1 MSRRSAAQEAL
12 WGGLRVV
19 VIDLETTASP
29 GGGTD
34 RALQFA
40 AVTCLG
46 GTLRGRWE
54 TYINPGVPVSRAS
67 RAVHGIHDQHLVGE
81 PMFADVASEI
91 VPLFEQADGERL
103 VIAGHYVGYDLTV
116 LRSELRRVGVEL
128 PEAAVLDTSGRL
140 CALVGVRP
148 ERRSLA
154 ALIDELGIINAHPH
168 RALSDATACAEA
180 LVEMLD
186 RAAALGHTDIDA
198 LLEEVSGG
206 ATTRTVKA
214 RARTG
219 TRERPEAPVLP
230 VEHMEG
236 HTLVLSR
243 RAGVRLFAKWRAQA
257 AGCAHLRCRHL
268 ADLVAAAQAPGDKVL
283 GELRSLVEELA
294 AAGDTAGTATV
305 MGATVQL
312 FDHLP
317 QTKGRLG
324 FRNGALKWA
333 DGLAHELDPLGR
345 CAGTDLCPLCRDQ
358 LPCPLDAW
366 YEELGVRA
374 LGDPARFAAGFF
386 ETKGRDAGTGVYS
399 TWSSTGVDQR
409 IAAAAMAAC
418 VRHWDDVSQT
428 VRAGQV
434 AAGAVAAGCYHPEVA
449 EHHAADV
456 AAAGR
461 VADLTT
467 AVSVCDA
474 ALAHRAGSTLEA
486 WTSLETRR
494 ALLAGRVQ
502 RLAFRHSGT
511 YDEDGNPVPVR
522 RHHPEAPRRSRRPRF
537 LRA

>member
-1 MSRRSAAQEAL
+1 MSQRSAAHEAL

-67 RAVHGIHDQHLVGE
+67 RAVHGIDDQHLVGE
-81 PMFADVASEI
+81 PMFADVASQI

-103 VIAGHYVGYDLTV
+103 VIAGHYVAYDIAV

-154 ALIDELGIINAHPH
+154 ELTDELGIVNAHPH
-168 RALSDATACAEA
+168 KALSDATACAEA
-180 LVEMLD
+180 LVEMLG
-186 RAAALGHTDIDA
+186 RAAELGHTDIDT

-206 ATTRTVKA
+206 ATTHTVKG

-257 AGCAHLRCRHL
+257 AECARLRCRHL

-283 GELRSLVEELA
+283 AELRSLVEELA
-294 AAGDTAGTATV
+294 AAGDTAGAATV

-324 FRNGALKWA
+324 FRNGALRWA
-333 DGLAHELDPLGR
+333 AGLVPVLDPLGR
-345 CAGTDLCPLCRDQ
+345 CDGTDLCPSCRDQ

-366 YEELGVRA
+366 YEALGVRA
-374 LGDPARFAAGFF
+374 LGDPDRFAAGFF
-386 ETKGRDAGTGVYS
+386 ETKGKESGTGVYS
-399 TWSSTGVDQR
+399 TWTATGIDTR
-409 IAAAAMAAC
+409 IVGAAVAAC
-418 VRHWDDVSQT
+418 VRYWDDVGQT

-434 AAGAVAAGCYHPEVA
+434 AAGALAAGCQHPEVA
-449 EHHAADV
+449 ERHALDV

-461 VADLTT
+461 AADLTA
-467 AVSVCDA
+467 AVTVCDA
-474 ALAHRAGSTLEA
+474 VLAHRGGSTLESWA
-486 WTSLETRR
+486 SLETRR
-494 ALLAGRVQ
+494 GLLAGRAQ
-502 RLAFRHSGT
+502 RLAFRHSGE
-511 YDEDGNPVPVR
+511 YDEDGNPIPVR
-522 RHHPEAPRRSRRPRF
+522 RHHPETPRRVRHPRF
-537 LRA
+537 QRA

>member
-103 VIAGHYVGYDLTV
+103 AIAGHYVGYDLTV

-154 ALIDELGIINAHPH
+154 ALTDELGIVNAHPH

-180 LVEMLD
+180 LVEMLG
-186 RAAALGHTDIDA
+186 RAAELGYSDIDA

-206 ATTRTVKA
+206 ATTRTVKG

-219 TRERPEAPVLP
+219 SRERPEAPVLP
-230 VEHMEG
+230 IEHMEG

-243 RAGVRLFAKWRAQA
+243 RAGVRLFAQWRAQA
-257 AGCAHLRCRHL
+257 AECAHLRCRHL
-268 ADLVAAAQAPGDKVL
+268 VDLVAAAQAPGNKVL
-283 GELRSLVEELA
+283 AELRSLVEELA
-294 AAGDTAGTATV
+294 AAGDTPGAATV
-305 MGATVQL
+305 VGAMVQL
-312 FDHLP
+312 FNHLP

-366 YEELGVRA
+366 YEELGVTA
-374 LGDPARFAAGFF
+374 LGDPGRFAAGFF

-399 TWSSTGVDQR
+399 TWTSTGVDQR
-409 IAAAAMAAC
+409 IAAAAVAAC

-434 AAGAVAAGCYHPEVA
+434 AAGAVAAGCHHPEVA

-474 ALAHRAGSTLEA
+474 ALAQRAGSTLEA